1 MKFQFNIDLTDKD
14 YTDFNVFCAAASVG
28 FSAKSIIS
36 GTLLLIIPQAVS
48 GQLGAGLSAARN
60 LLWLR
65 YKI

>member
-1 MKFQFNIDLTDKD
+1 MLLTLRI
-14 YTDFNVFCAAASVG
+14 F
-28 FSAKSIIS
+28 
-36 GTLLLIIPQAVS
+36 LLLLCLLTTLSAVLDIGLFGGIDNFRNFITYNTAAVS